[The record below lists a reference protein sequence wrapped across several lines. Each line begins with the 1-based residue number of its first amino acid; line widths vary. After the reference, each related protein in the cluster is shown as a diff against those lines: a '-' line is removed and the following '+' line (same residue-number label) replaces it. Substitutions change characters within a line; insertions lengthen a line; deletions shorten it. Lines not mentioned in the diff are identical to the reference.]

1 MVELT
6 RIVVVVVVRLVVVV
20 VIVVV
25 RLVLVLLAEGSHNVH
40 GEPGAVRGTDGAAAH
55 HLSHMAHDET
65 ASNDCV
71 EAHDSELVVLSDSL

>member
-1 MVELT
+1 MNELT
-6 RIVVVVVVRLVVVV
+6 RIVVVVVVRLV
-20 VIVVV
+20 
-25 RLVLVLLAEGSHNVH
+25 LVLIQLTESCLNVR

>member
-1 MVELT
+1 MV
-6 RIVVVVVVRLVVVV
+6 VVVVVVRLV
-20 VIVVV
+20 
-25 RLVLVLLAEGSHNVH
+25 LVLIQLTESCLNVR

-55 HLSHMAHDET
+55 RLSHMAHDET